1 MSQIKNP
8 QQFAAIEYCLQHY
21 FTEELAP
28 VMKQVKD
35 ELNRKQVKELA
46 DYQRSPAGIL
56 AAANTGMVASPFDAL
71 THVQLTGEWNS
82 KTVEDYLR
90 MCNTK
95 IQQTPSIQ
103 KDLAVM
109 AEEWREAVVKQIGRP
124 KYDALSKQL
133 GGEMA
138 YAYVGQRMEDLM
150 VNKLVK
156 DGMPKSSAEYILRK
170 TAQSTI

>member
-1 MSQIKNP
+1 MENTKSH
-8 QQFAAIEYCLQHY
+8 FIEIESHEGKDLIIRS
-21 FTEELAP
+21 TASREET
-28 VMKQVKD
+28 
-35 ELNRKQVKELA
+35 
-46 DYQRSPAGIL
+46 AGIL

-133 GGEMA
+133 GGDMS

-156 DGMPKSSAEYILRK
+156 DGMPKSSAE
-170 TAQSTI
+170 

>member
-56 AAANTGMVASPFDAL
+56 AAALCRAENID
-71 THVQLTGEWNS
+71 
-82 KTVEDYLR
+82 
-90 MCNTK
+90 
-95 IQQTPSIQ
+95 PSHERDISAFL
-103 KDLAVM
+103 KVLAD
-109 AEEWREAVVKQIGRP
+109 EYRR
-124 KYDALSKQL
+124 
-133 GGEMA
+133 
-138 YAYVGQRMEDLM
+138 EDLE
-150 VNKLVK
+150 K
-156 DGMPKSSAEYILRK
+156 GSRI
-170 TAQSTI
+170 Q

>member
-71 THVQLTGEWNS
+71 THVQLTGGCA
-82 KTVEDYLR
+82 T
-90 MCNTK
+90 
-95 IQQTPSIQ
+95 
-103 KDLAVM
+103 
-109 AEEWREAVVKQIGRP
+109 
-124 KYDALSKQL
+124 
-133 GGEMA
+133 
-138 YAYVGQRMEDLM
+138 
-150 VNKLVK
+150 
-156 DGMPKSSAEYILRK
+156 PKSSRLPPFRK
-170 TAQSTI
+170 TLPSWQKNGVKRWLNR

>member
-95 IQQTPSIQ
+95 IQ
-103 KDLAVM
+103 
-109 AEEWREAVVKQIGRP
+109 
-124 KYDALSKQL
+124 
-133 GGEMA
+133 
-138 YAYVGQRMEDLM
+138 
-150 VNKLVK
+150 
-156 DGMPKSSAEYILRK
+156 
-170 TAQSTI
+170 

>member
-71 THVQLTGEWNS
+71 QDRGRLSADVQH
-82 KTVEDYLR
+82 
-90 MCNTK
+90 
-95 IQQTPSIQ
+95 QTPADS
-103 KDLAVM
+103 LHSERPCRHGRRM
-109 AEEWREAVVKQIGRP
+109 A
-124 KYDALSKQL
+124 
-133 GGEMA
+133 
-138 YAYVGQRMEDLM
+138 
-150 VNKLVK
+150 
-156 DGMPKSSAEYILRK
+156 
-170 TAQSTI
+170 

>member
-1 MSQIKNP
+1 
-8 QQFAAIEYCLQHY
+8 
-21 FTEELAP
+21 
-28 VMKQVKD
+28 MKQVKD

-103 KDLAVM
+103 KDC
-109 AEEWREAVVKQIGRP
+109 
-124 KYDALSKQL
+124 S
-133 GGEMA
+133 
-138 YAYVGQRMEDLM
+138 
-150 VNKLVK
+150 
-156 DGMPKSSAEYILRK
+156 
-170 TAQSTI
+170 